1 MSLGFAVAAAK
12 IGVPI
17 TKFLLKHYLG
27 EAAAGTSSG
36 LLDIAA
42 GKIADEESQRA
53 AARLFEGIGD
63 KIVTRLIPIFQEVDE
78 GTAESIVY
86 EIGVTLEGRVS
97 AEFFVERDLDPARL
111 SAAFRRTRPLPVG
124 VFGQAETALYDRTL
138 DEAVRYIIGIAQ
150 SLPGFQ
156 VTAIAST
163 LGRLSRI
170 GNDLEKT
177 LEKINQI
184 ERLVDEHNVDE
195 TVKRYE
201 ADYRQSIQ
209 RNLDYLE
216 LFGADI
222 SLEAQRHSLSV
233 GYVSLNIVT
242 EKITQT
248 TSEISSANLLFEL
261 LSIKG
266 GRLPLRGH
274 AGSGKSTLLRWLAI
288 QAALGRGLY
297 MESDLLAAF
306 YLSSR
311 RDQSQEWIS
320 KRSDAIV
327 KLNTNE
333 ILLEMKSSNFRSL
346 LQKTPAV
353 SMGKTQLFS
362 ERLLR
367 NYRNVYVSHRSAP
380 VERIPFLIR
389 LRDCTGS
396 RLPEP
401 ENLPALI
408 ANELGRPPIDWVRSI
423 LVEGKGLLLFDGVD
437 EVPNQRRETMR
448 RDLEA
453 LIGRYPK
460 NEFIVTTRPE
470 AVPENW
476 LKRSGF
482 TEASLNPMSE
492 SDRREFIER
501 WHAAVSDELARQGRP
516 EDLSGLAE
524 ELIAKLSESPAV
536 ARLAT
541 NPLLCAA
548 MCALHR
554 DRHRRLPQS
563 QSELCEAL
571 CHLLLHRRETE
582 SGPHLSDFPRE
593 YRDLTYEQKRAIVQE
608 IAHYM
613 VRNDE
618 SVISTKDTLA
628 ITHDALR
635 GFPNGQPEDAP
646 VVLRS
651 LIERSG
657 VLREQKAGSIDFL
670 HNTIKEFLSAEMFV
684 VARDYSLLARRSV
697 DDNWRPVVLFAS
709 ASRDREFSTEL
720 VKRIL
725 QLAEES
731 KEPPLA
737 RRLKLAAVSCRY
749 AALHM
754 EASVVEH
761 LAAIEAELIPP
772 HNMVDAEAL
781 AGSADNVVPLLRYKR
796 MLAREAAAC
805 VRTLRLIGTEAA
817 KQVLEG
823 YIGDSRQAVIA
834 ELGQAVNP
842 LRLAA
847 MRDILLRGEPISPRL
862 SRQIT
867 DLTPLET
874 VKDIERLTLR
884 GAPIS
889 ECDALGKIPSLKQLD
904 LSATG
909 ITSLAPLS
917 KLAELESLNVSET
930 KVIDLRPLRNLVK
943 LQYLDCDHTH
953 VRDLSP
959 LSQLKQLQRL
969 NVRGSQVSNL
979 RPLEPLASLYDLN
992 IGELANVDWNS
1003 LSRIKSLNTL
1013 NAFKAS
1019 GVNISALQ
1027 ALPNLR
1033 SLVLNATDIK
1043 DVIDLTSCCSLERL
1057 WISFTQV
1064 NDIQPL
1070 SRLPSLT
1077 ELALI
1082 NLTVENF
1089 SCLEA
1094 LINLRHLWL
1103 SFTSFTNLGL
1113 LRDCADLEELN
1124 LDGTLVSNLEAI
1136 TSLAKLKSL
1145 GLQDLPITDWR
1156 PLTKLPQLET
1166 VWLSDITEEAMAA
1179 LIEISSLSLLLVRS
1193 PVRADFRKSLR
1204 ARGVEVL

>member
-27 EAAAGTSSG
+27 EAAAAASSG

-53 AARLFEGIGD
+53 AARLFEDIGD
-63 KIVTRLIPIFQEVDE
+63 KIVKRLIPIFEDVDE
-78 GTAESIVY
+78 GTAESIAY
-86 EIGVTLEGRVS
+86 EIGLTLEGRIS
-97 AEFFVERDLDPARL
+97 AEFFVERDLDPVIL
-111 SAAFRRTRPLPVG
+111 SAAFRSARPLPSG
-124 VFGQAETALYDRTL
+124 MFGSAETALYDRTL
-138 DEAVRYIIGIAQ
+138 DESVRYIIGIAQ

-156 VTAIAST
+156 VEVTAAA

-177 LEKINQI
+177 LEKINRI
-184 ERLVDEHNVDE
+184 ERLVDERDTNE

-201 ADYRQSIQ
+201 TDYRQSVQ

-222 SLEAQRHSLSV
+222 SLEAQRHSLRV
-233 GYVSLNIVT
+233 GYVSLYIVT
-242 EKITQT
+242 EKPHQAAGETY
-248 TSEISSANLLFEL
+248 SADSLFEL

-266 GRLPLRGH
+266 GRLLLRGH

-288 QAALGRGLY
+288 QAALKRSLTWRALEGTLRHV
-297 MESDLLAAF
+297 
-306 YLSSR
+306 YLSSHVHM
-311 RDQSQEWIS
+311 DHGI
-320 KRSDAIV
+320 DAFL
-327 KLNTNE
+327 KTNTKN
-333 ILLEMKSSNFRSL
+333 ILLAITKSDFEMHITSNQFVDVKTIKQASL
-346 LQKTPAV
+346 KNHLMV
-353 SMGKTQLFS
+353 YFS
-362 ERLLR
+362 G
-367 NYRNVYVSHRSAP
+367 HGSAT

-389 LRDCTGS
+389 LRDCTGA

-401 ENLPALI
+401 DNLPALI
-408 ANELGRPPIDWVRSI
+408 ANELGRPPIDWVRST
-423 LVEGKGLLLFDGVD
+423 LAEGKGLLLLDGVD

-460 NEFIVTTRPE
+460 NQFIVTTRPE

-476 LKRSGF
+476 LRGAGF
-482 TEASLNPMSE
+482 IEASLNPMSE
-492 SDRREFIER
+492 NDRREFIR
-501 WHAAVSDELARQGRP
+501 CWHSAVSDELARQGRA

-524 ELIAKLSESPAV
+524 ELIAKLSESPAIS
-536 ARLAT
+536 RLAT

-582 SGPHLSDFPRE
+582 SGPHLSEFPRE
-593 YRDLTYEQKRAIVQE
+593 YRDLTYEQKRAVVQE

-618 SVISTKDTLA
+618 SVISTKDTLV
-628 ITHDALR
+628 ITSNSLQR
-635 GFPNGQPEDAP
+635 FPNGRPDDAP

-657 VLREQKAGSIDFL
+657 VLREKKAGSIDFL

-684 VARDYSLLARRSV
+684 VARDYALLGRRSV
-697 DDNWRPVVLFAS
+697 DDSWRPVVLFAS
-709 ASRDREFSTEL
+709 ASRDREFATEL

-725 QLAEES
+725 QLADES
-731 KEPPLA
+731 KDALLA

-754 EASVVEH
+754 EASVVDH
-761 LAAIEAELIPP
+761 LAAIERDLVPP
-772 HNMVDAEAL
+772 RNMVDAEAL
-781 AGSADNVVPLLRYKR
+781 AGSGDNVVPLLRHRR
-796 MLAREAAAC
+796 MPAREAAAC

-823 YIGDSRQAVIA
+823 YIGDTRQAVVA

-847 MRDILLRGEPISPRL
+847 LRDSMLQGEPISPRL

-867 DLTPLET
+867 DLAPLTDVEN
-874 VKDIERLTLR
+874 IERLTLR

-889 ECDALGKIPSLKQLD
+889 ECGALERMPSLKWLD
-904 LSATG
+904 LSGTG
-909 ITSLAPLS
+909 IICLASLS
-917 KLAELESLNVSET
+917 KLEALETLDLSDTKIADLSPLN
-930 KVIDLRPLRNLVK
+930 NLIK
-943 LQYLDCDHTH
+943 LQDLVCDHTR

-959 LSQLKQLQRL
+959 LSQLRQLQKL
-969 NVRGSQVSNL
+969 NVRASQVSDF
-979 RPLEPLASLYDLN
+979 RPLEPLSALYELIIAELTN
-992 IGELANVDWNS
+992 IDWNS
-1003 LSRIKSLNTL
+1003 LRKMTQLNSI
-1013 NAFKAS
+1013 NAYRAS
-1019 GVNISALQ
+1019 GVDMSVLQ

-1033 SLVLNATDIK
+1033 SLVLNATDIT
-1043 DVIDLTSCCSLERL
+1043 DVIGLTSCRSLERL
-1057 WISFTQV
+1057 WISFTRV
-1064 NDIQPL
+1064 RDIQPL
-1070 SRLPSLT
+1070 TNLRQLT

-1082 NLTVENF
+1082 NLQITDF
-1089 SCLEA
+1089 SCFQDLT
-1094 LINLRHLWL
+1094 NLRHLLLAHTW
-1103 SFTSFTNLGL
+1103 FTDLRL
-1113 LRDCADLEELN
+1113 LKNCADLEELD
-1124 LDGTLVSNLEAI
+1124 LDNTLVRDLQPIVALTELKWL
-1136 TSLAKLKSL
+1136 SLQELS
-1145 GLQDLPITDWR
+1145 ITDWR
-1156 PLTKLPQLET
+1156 PLTKLPRLET
-1166 VWLSDITEEAMAA
+1166 VYLSDLTKGAMEA
-1179 LIEISSLSLLLVRS
+1179 LSEISTLSLLVIQN
-1193 PVRADFRKSLR
+1193 PVRPDFRKALR
-1204 ARGVEVL
+1204 ARGVEVV